1 MFANFSITMD
11 KISQPLVSI
20 IILNYNAGQL
30 LLDCVKSIMETNYS
44 NFEVIVVDNASRDES
59 HRKCKD
65 FFENIRLIEN
75 GKNLGYCAGNNVGIK
90 NAKGDFIVI
99 LNPDTTVEPDWLS
112 ELIIMYNKYGEAL
125 YQPKHLSLKNKSIF
139 MSAGN
144 MMNIFGFGYARE
156 KGRKDINQYNV
167 VEQIGYA
174 SGTCLFAPSSVFKKV
189 GLLDPFIFLY
199 HDDLDL
205 GWRAAQLGIKS
216 YYVPT
221 SIIYHAESYMLG
233 WNSEKFF
240 WLERNRKYCLQT
252 HYSKDTYSKIHSTLM
267 LVDLLVWLFYLS
279 KGFLGAKVKAELD
292 LRKNRKKIAERYE
305 HLEHLK
311 KISDKDLIMNLPD
324 VMHIPSNV
332 TGKNTNS
339 IFNKLIKRL
348 SQRAKKAISD

>member
-1 MFANFSITMD
+1 MD
-11 KISQPLVSI
+11 KVSHQLVSI
-20 IILNYNAGQL
+20 IILNYNADQL
-30 LLDCVKSIMETNYS
+30 LLDCVESIMKTNYD
-44 NFEVIVVDNASRDES
+44 NFEIIVVDNASVDGS
-59 HRKCKD
+59 HIKCKEK
-65 FFENIRLIEN
+65 FEKIRLIEN
-75 GKNLGYCAGNNVGIK
+75 EKNLGYCGGNNVGIQD
-90 NAKGDFIVI
+90 AKGDFIVI

-112 ELIIMYNKYGEAL
+112 ELVSVYNKCGEAL
-125 YQPKHLSLKNKSIF
+125 YQPKHLSLNDKSVF

-156 KGRKDINQYNV
+156 KGKKDIDQHNT

-252 HYSKDTYSKIHSTLM
+252 HYSKDTYSKIHPTLM

-279 KGFLGAKVKAELD
+279 KGFLGAKIRAELD
-292 LRKNRKKIAERYE
+292 LRKNRKKISERYE
-305 HLEHLK
+305 HLERLK
-311 KISDKDLIMNLPD
+311 KISDRDLVMDLPD
-324 VMHIPSNV
+324 AIHVPSNV

-339 IFNKLIKRL
+339 IFNKLIRRL

>member
-1 MFANFSITMD
+1 MD
-11 KISQPLVSI
+11 KVPQSLVSI
-20 IILNYNAGQL
+20 IILNYNADQL
-30 LLDCVKSIMETNYS
+30 LLDCVESIMKTNYD
-44 NFEVIVVDNASRDES
+44 NFEIIVVDNASVDGS
-59 HRKCKD
+59 HIKCKEK
-65 FFENIRLIEN
+65 FKKIRLIEN
-75 GKNLGYCAGNNVGIK
+75 EKNLGYCGGNNVGIQD
-90 NAKGDFIVI
+90 AKGDFIVI

-112 ELIIMYNKYGEAL
+112 ELVAVYNKYGEAL
-125 YQPKHLSLKNKSIF
+125 YQPKHLSLNDKSVF

-156 KGRKDINQYNV
+156 KGKKDINQHNT

-216 YYVPT
+216 YYVP
-221 SIIYHAESYMLG
+221 SSVIYHAESYMLG

-279 KGFLGAKVKAELD
+279 KGFLGAKIRAELD
-292 LRKNRKKIAERYE
+292 LRKNRKKISERYE
-305 HLEHLK
+305 YLEHLK
-311 KISDKDLIMNLPD
+311 KISDRDLVMDLPD
-324 VMHIPSNV
+324 AIHVPSNV

-339 IFNKLIKRL
+339 IFNKLIRRL

>member
-1 MFANFSITMD
+1 MD
-11 KISQPLVSI
+11 KVSHQLVSI
-20 IILNYNAGQL
+20 IILNYNADQL
-30 LLDCVKSIMETNYS
+30 LLDCVESIMKTNYD
-44 NFEVIVVDNASRDES
+44 NFEIIVVDNASVDGS
-59 HRKCKD
+59 HIKCKEK
-65 FFENIRLIEN
+65 FEKIRLIEN
-75 GKNLGYCAGNNVGIK
+75 EKNLGYCGGNNVGIQD
-90 NAKGDFIVI
+90 AKGDFIVI

-112 ELIIMYNKYGEAL
+112 ELVIMYNKYGEAF
-125 YQPKHLSLKNKSIF
+125 YQPKHLSLKNKSVF
-139 MSAGN
+139 MRAGN

-156 KGRKDINQYNV
+156 KGKKDINQYNT

-216 YYVPT
+216 YYVP
-221 SIIYHAESYMLG
+221 SSVIYHAESYRLG

-279 KGFLGAKVKAELD
+279 KGFLGAKIRAELD
-292 LRKNRKKIAERYE
+292 LRKNRKKISERYE
-305 HLEHLK
+305 HLERLK
-311 KISDKDLIMNLPD
+311 KISDRDLVMDLPD
-324 VMHIPSNV
+324 AIHVPSNV
-332 TGKNTNS
+332 TGKNTSS
-339 IFNKLIKRL
+339 IFNKLIRRL

>member
-1 MFANFSITMD
+1 MD
-11 KISQPLVSI
+11 KAPQPLASI
-20 IILNYNAGQL
+20 IILNYNADQL
-30 LLDCVKSIMETNYS
+30 LLDCVESLMKTNYD
-44 NFEVIVVDNASRDES
+44 NFEIIVVDNASMDGS
-59 HRKCKD
+59 HIKCKEK
-65 FFENIRLIEN
+65 FEKIRLIEN
-75 GKNLGYCAGNNVGIK
+75 EKNLGYCGGNNVGIQD
-90 NAKGDFIVI
+90 AKGDFIVI

-112 ELIIMYNKYGEAL
+112 ELVSVYNKCGEAF
-125 YQPKHLSLKNKSIF
+125 YQPKHLSLNDKSVF

-144 MMNIFGFGYARE
+144 MMNVFGFGYARE
-156 KGRKDINQYNV
+156 KGKKDINQYNT

-216 YYVPT
+216 YYVP
-221 SIIYHAESYMLG
+221 SSVIYHAESYMLG

-279 KGFLGAKVKAELD
+279 KGFLGAKIRAELD
-292 LRKNRKKIAERYE
+292 LRKNRKKISERYE
-305 HLEHLK
+305 YLEHLK
-311 KISDKDLIMNLPD
+311 KIPDRDLVMDLPD
-324 VMHIPSNV
+324 AIHVPSNV

-339 IFNKLIKRL
+339 IFNKLIRRL